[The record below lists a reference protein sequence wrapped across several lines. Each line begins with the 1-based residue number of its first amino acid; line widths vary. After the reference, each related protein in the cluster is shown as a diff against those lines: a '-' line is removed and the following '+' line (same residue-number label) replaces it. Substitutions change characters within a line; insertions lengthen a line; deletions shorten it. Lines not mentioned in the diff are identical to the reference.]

1 MEQFKSLIVKKR
13 IMKKEVG
20 IIGGSGFIGSYITKK
35 FLEEDYSV
43 KVSVTD
49 IFKPEKHQHLLS
61 LKNSKNLKWGELN
74 VENYKILKKF
84 AHDCEILIHCGT
96 PFKLDVQDPQKELF
110 DPTIKGTE
118 NFLQVVSKSKT
129 IKKVVIVAS
138 VAAYNT
144 NFPLSAGGKMPHD
157 TFSENDTPFFSEE
170 GNPYAQAKF
179 IANKTVES
187 FIKTHP
193 SLELEITTVSP
204 VTVMGKALSNRV
216 DSTSVELQF
225 LFKNKLA
232 PNPFIEMIYKHDV
245 EFAMVD
251 VNDVAQGVYKAA
263 TIFGIHGKN
272 YLLSSE
278 SYPVSDISLMLNN
291 LPPKNKAKII
301 YQNAKATRELGI
313 PFEPA
318 IGFLQN

>member
-1 MEQFKSLIVKKR
+1 
-13 IMKKEVG
+13 MKKIG

-35 FLEEDYSV
+35 FLEENYIV

-49 IFKPEKHQHLLS
+49 IFKTEKHQHLLG
-61 LKNSKNLKWGELN
+61 LKNSKNIKWAELN
-74 VENYKILKKF
+74 VENIKTLKKF
-84 AHDCEILIHCGT
+84 AHDCEIIIHCGT
-96 PFKLDVQDPQKELF
+96 PFKLDVKNPQKELF
-110 DPTIKGTE
+110 NPTIMGTK

-129 IKKVVIVAS
+129 IKKVVLVAS

-144 NFPLSAGGKMPHD
+144 NFPLPAGGKTPQD

-170 GNPYAQAKF
+170 GHPYAQAKF
-179 IANKTVES
+179 IANKTVEN
-187 FIKTHP
+187 FIKTNP
-193 SLELEITTVSP
+193 YLEFEITTVSP
-204 VTVMGKALSNRV
+204 VAVMGKALSKRN

-225 LFKNKLA
+225 LFKNKLVT
-232 PNPFIEMIYKHDV
+232 NPFIEMIYKQDV

-251 VNDVAQGVYKAA
+251 VNDVAQAVYKAA

-278 SYPVSDISLMLNN
+278 SYPVSDISLLLNN
-291 LPPKNKAKII
+291 KPPKNKAKII
-301 YQNAKATRELGI
+301 YQNAKATCELGI
-313 PFEPA
+313 SFEPA

>member
-1 MEQFKSLIVKKR
+1 
-13 IMKKEVG
+13 MKKVA

-35 FLEEDYSV
+35 FLEENYSV

-49 IFKPEKHQHLLS
+49 IFKTEKHQHLLS
-61 LKNSKNLKWGELN
+61 LKNSENIKWAELN
-74 VENYKILKKF
+74 IENIKTLKKF
-84 AHDCEILIHCGT
+84 AHDCEIIIHCET
-96 PFKLDVQDPQKELF
+96 PFKLDVLDAQKELINS
-110 DPTIKGTE
+110 TIKGTE

-138 VAAYNT
+138 VASYNT
-144 NFPLSAGGKMPHD
+144 NFPLPAGGKTPQD
-157 TFSENDTPFFSEE
+157 PFNENDTPFFSEE
-170 GNPYAQAKF
+170 GHPYAQARF
-179 IANKTVES
+179 IANQMVEN
-187 FIKTHP
+187 FIKAKP
-193 SLELEITTVSP
+193 YLEFEITTVSP
-204 VTVMGKALSNRV
+204 VAVMGKALSNR
-216 DSTSVELQF
+216 DYSTQVELQF

-232 PNPFIEMIYKHDV
+232 PNPFIEMIYEEDV

-278 SYPVSDISLMLNN
+278 SYPVSDISLLLNN
-291 LPPKNKAKII
+291 KPPKNKAKII

-313 PFEPA
+313 PFESA